1 MDISGWNGNEVWGG
15 GAGTEEIRW
24 GNDGGREIIGI
35 WRAIQG
41 QGRSLVQW
49 TLPGMYEDD
58 PP

>member
-1 MDISGWNGNEVWGG
+1 MDISGWNGNEVGGG

-49 TLPGMYEDD
+49 TLPGIY
-58 PP
+58 